1 MLVYRRFRFKFLSFY
16 DGTKMDQFDP
26 SLFSVVH
33 RSLFDLYKR
42 SGLPDQT
49 PSDEELRNALSNL
62 HKSVYSSKCQQ
73 SKSCFE
79 RYVKLLSVSRQDSG
93 LSAEYN
99 LQKPLREK
107 KRTFVEGASDQPDQR
122 ILVSGIGRSG
132 TTMIYQQ
139 LAKLLQIDGKERI
152 NFRYEPY
159 LWSIRSGTTKGNAF
173 GMEQLHQFGLH
184 THLETPLLL
193 NEKSALHDS
202 FLDSLFAGPSDR
214 DPEQGPDACLTKVI
228 RGSGRLGSYID
239 RFPDLKVVAC
249 LRNPFDTINS
259 SLGMFSFFGEEFH
272 ENDRERFLAEL
283 NARGLPTEHLSL
295 DSPRSIEW
303 SAAWWQT
310 FTAETLAVARQYPD
324 NVFLFCYE
332 DFSRDGARVMQ
343 NLQDF
348 VGIQND
354 GIAMGLSKPAGP
366 SIKATSLNAWDV
378 AYLQDCHAFY
388 EEEVLRPLLGGTGV
402 TEQRQAIAKKYAQG
416 KFSFPI
422 AGADLG
428 RRAPIQLRGMMLHDG
443 KSPFLTL
450 AKSARTPIDLPALIN
465 TYASED
471 QLTPTAQTL
480 ETDLRALKK
489 GKRFG
494 AVITC
499 HNNSTTIVGAVLSCL
514 NQTVPYDRI
523 IVVDDCSTD
532 DSKTKLAVL
541 EEMYS
546 ALQVIPLESSLGPS
560 GARHI
565 GISRLDTDYW
575 TQLDGDDLFW
585 PTKNQAEIVA
595 IDGDDNAI
603 AFSDILLVNPNNTS
617 LQPTKTYDGKHPNAF
632 ECLLSRIVQ
641 IPRDMTMSKELYFRA
656 GGYNLVGHLYE
667 DWDFKLRLAAL
678 TNSEWRHSKSQIG
691 TVYNRLTPGLS
702 GVDAGLHARAL
713 VLYFFKALGHHCP
726 APGAVL
732 DHFEKAVAPFQDRH
746 IVTEARKWLKAAV
759 GTNSFDPK
767 PFSDLATSRDTHTAS
782 NTTLAE
788 TFQKRAQS
796 LIGGHKKETLEVAR

>member
-1 MLVYRRFRFKFLSFY
+1 
-16 DGTKMDQFDP
+16 MDQFDP
-26 SLFSVVH
+26 NLFSVIH

-42 SGLPDQT
+42 SGLPDQS
-49 PSDEELRNALSNL
+49 PSDDELRNALTNL
-62 HKSVYSSKCQQ
+62 YKSVANSKCEQ
-73 SKSCFE
+73 SKNCFE
-79 RYVKLLSVSRQDSG
+79 RYVKLLAVSRQDKS
-93 LSAEYN
+93 LLAEYN
-99 LQKPLREK
+99 TAAPIAAKTTAPVQIDG
-107 KRTFVEGASDQPDQR
+107 TQPDHR

-139 LAKLLQIDGKERI
+139 LAKLLQVEGKERI

-159 LWSIRSGTTKGNAF
+159 LWNIRSGTAKGNAF

-193 NEKSALHDS
+193 NGKNELHDS
-202 FLDSLFAGPSDR
+202 FLDSLFAGPSDI
-214 DPEQGPDACLTKVI
+214 DPTQGPDACLTKVI
-228 RGSGRLGSYID
+228 RGSGRLCSYIE

-272 ENDRERFLAEL
+272 EDDRPRFLAEL
-283 NARGLPTEHLSL
+283 EARGVPTDNLSL
-295 DSPRSIEW
+295 KSPRSIEW
-303 SAAWWQT
+303 SAAWWKT
-310 FTAETLAVARQYPD
+310 FTAETLAAARKYPD

-343 NLQDF
+343 NLQEF

-354 GIAMGLSKPAGP
+354 GMAMGLSKPAGP

-378 AYLQDCHAFY
+378 AYLQDSQAFY
-388 EEEVLRPLLGGTGV
+388 EEEVLRPMLGKTGV
-402 TEQRQAIAKKYAQG
+402 AEQRQAIAKKYTQG

-428 RRAPIQLRGMMLHDG
+428 KRAPIQLRGMMMHGG

-465 TYASED
+465 EYATEE
-471 QLTPTAQTL
+471 LPVAQTL
-480 ETDLRALKK
+480 ETDLRELKK

-494 AVITC
+494 VVITC
-499 HNNSTTIVGAVLSCL
+499 HNNSSTIVGAVLSCL
-514 NQTVPYDRI
+514 NQTVPYDEI
-523 IVVDDCSTD
+523 LVVDDCSTD
-532 DSKTKLAVL
+532 DSRTKLAVL

-546 ALQVIPLESSLGPS
+546 ALKVVPLESSLGPS

-565 GISRLDTDYW
+565 GISRLETDYW

-585 PTKNQAEIVA
+585 PTKNEAEVVA
-595 IDGDDNAI
+595 INGDDNAI
-603 AFSDILLVNPNNTS
+603 AFSDILLINPTETS
-617 LQPTKTYDGKHPNAF
+617 LQSTAAYNGDAENAF
-632 ECLLSRIVQ
+632 ECLLSRLPQ

-667 DWDFKLRLAAL
+667 DWDFKMRLAGVSDC
-678 TNSEWRHSKSQIG
+678 TWRRSKSVAG

-726 APGAVL
+726 EPKTL
-732 DHFEKAVAPFQDRH
+732 LTHFGKAVAPFRRRH
-746 IVTEARKWLKAAV
+746 IVTEARKWLQAAV
-759 GTNSFDPK
+759 DTGNFDPK
-767 PFSDLATSRDTHTAS
+767 PFADLATSRQTHTIDNS
-782 NTTLAE
+782 KLAAQ
-788 TFQKRAQS
+788 FQELAQAATQKTS
-796 LIGGHKKETLEVAR
+796 KPAVQEVAQ

>member
-1 MLVYRRFRFKFLSFY
+1 
-16 DGTKMDQFDP
+16 MDQFDP

-42 SGLPDQT
+42 SGLPDQS

-62 HKSVYSSKCQQ
+62 YKSVAASKCEQT
-73 SKSCFE
+73 KSCFE
-79 RYVKLLSVSRQDSG
+79 RYVKLLSVSRQDKA
-93 LSAEYN
+93 LLDQYDLEAPVATKVPAPVKHN
-99 LQKPLREK
+99 
-107 KRTFVEGASDQPDQR
+107 GAQPDHR

-139 LAKLLQIDGKERI
+139 LAKLLQVEGKERI

-159 LWSIRSGTTKGNAF
+159 LWNIQSGTAKGNAF

-193 NEKSALHDS
+193 NGKNDLHDS
-202 FLDSLFAGPSDR
+202 FLDSLFAGPSDT
-214 DPEQGPDACLTKVI
+214 DPTQAPDACLTKVI
-228 RGSGRLGSYID
+228 RGSGRLSSYIE

-272 ENDRERFLAEL
+272 EEDRQRFVSEL
-283 NARGLPTEHLSL
+283 EARGLPTDQLSL
-295 DSPRSIEW
+295 KSPRSIEW
-303 SAAWWQT
+303 SAAWWKT
-310 FTAETLAVARQYPD
+310 FTAETLATARKYPD

-378 AYLQDCHAFY
+378 AYLQDSQAFY
-388 EEEVLRPLLGGTGV
+388 EEEVLRPMLGETGV
-402 TEQRQAIAKKYAQG
+402 TEQRQAIAKKYTQG

-428 RRAPIQLRGMMLHDG
+428 KRAPIQLRGMMMHGG

-450 AKSARTPIDLPALIN
+450 AKSARTPIDLPSLI
-465 TYASED
+465 TQYAQED
-471 QLTPTAQTL
+471 QPTSQTL
-480 ETDLRALKK
+480 ESDLRELKK

-499 HNNSTTIVGAVLSCL
+499 HNNSSTIVGAVLSCL

-523 IVVDDCSTD
+523 VVVDDCSTD
-532 DSKTKLAVL
+532 DSRTKLAVL

-585 PTKNQAEIVA
+585 PTKNQSEVVS
-595 IDGDDNAI
+595 IDGDDNII
-603 AFSDILLVNPNNTS
+603 AFSDILLVNPKETS
-617 LQPTKTYDGKHPNAF
+617 LQSTVAYDGEAKNAF
-632 ECLLSRIVQ
+632 ERLLSRTPQ

-667 DWDFKLRLAAL
+667 DWDFKLRLAGISDC
-678 TNSEWRHSKSQIG
+678 TWRHSKGVAG

-726 APGAVL
+726 EPGTLVE
-732 DHFEKAVAPFQDRH
+732 HFGKAVAPFRRRH

-759 GTNSFDPK
+759 DRGNFDPK
-767 PFSDLATSRDTHTAS
+767 PFSDIATSRLTHTVDNA
-782 NTTLAE
+782 TLASMFQELAKAKPATQPE
-788 TFQKRAQS
+788 TGVKEAAQ
-796 LIGGHKKETLEVAR
+796 